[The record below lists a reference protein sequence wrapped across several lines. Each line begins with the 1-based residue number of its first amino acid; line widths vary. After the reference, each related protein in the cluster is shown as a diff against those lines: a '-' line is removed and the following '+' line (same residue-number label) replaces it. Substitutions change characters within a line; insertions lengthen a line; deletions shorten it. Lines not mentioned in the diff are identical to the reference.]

1 MVKIDTA
8 KGSTV
13 TVKQELYRERS
24 TGYSPLG
31 VMGVRKPSTKHLGLF
46 KEIFEICGTMKKSDI
61 TILVADDDPDYL
73 FQTVFNLEKAGYKT
87 IAVESQAEA
96 ESIIAR
102 FKPNLAIF
110 DLMMESDD
118 SGFILCYKIK
128 RKYPDVPVILATAV
142 SHETGLSF
150 SIDSDQEKSW
160 IRADKYL
167 EKGIRPEQLDQE
179 VMKLL
184 KL

>member
-1 MVKIDTA
+1 
-8 KGSTV
+8 
-13 TVKQELYRERS
+13 
-24 TGYSPLG
+24 
-31 VMGVRKPSTKHLGLF
+31 
-46 KEIFEICGTMKKSDI
+46 MKKSDF

-73 FQTVFNLEKAGYKT
+73 FQTVFSLEKAGYKT
-87 IAVESQAEA
+87 IAVESQSEA
-96 ESIIAR
+96 ESVISK
-102 FKPNLAIF
+102 FKPSLAIF

-128 RKYPDVPVILATAV
+128 KKYPDVPVILATAV
-142 SHETGLSF
+142 SRETGMSF
-150 SIDSDQEKSW
+150 SLDSGMDKSW
-160 IRADKYL
+160 IRADRYL